1 MSSTKISRQVC
12 NEVQW
17 SATSCNNRA
26 KRIGLFYKKICELLL
41 PPITIAFFV
50 KKTSIHKPSY
60 KCPSI
65 LNMNSLKNNNKMET
79 KVVSFEQMPELIQ
92 SLVERIEA
100 LEKTVREKQQPQP
113 LEGELMSVEDVCK
126 MLGKSKSAVYRTVR
140 CHDIP
145 FIRQGNRLYFDRPTI
160 KKWSRRN
167 KISSVSDKW
176 MSLKSLWHP
185 PHGDTRIEDGSTFH
199 HPDKADLLRLFFI

>member
-1 MSSTKISRQVC
+1 MVC
-12 NEVQW
+12 NEAQW

-26 KRIGLFYKKICELLL
+26 KRIVLSTKKALVVGGESRSQLFLQKKSLIL
-41 PPITIAFFV
+41 
-50 KKTSIHKPSY
+50 KPSLQ
-60 KCPSI
+60 CHSI

-92 SLVERIEA
+92 NLVERIEA

-126 MLGKSKSAVYRTVR
+126 LLGKSKSAVYRTVR
-140 CHDIP
+140 CHDNP

-160 KKWSRRN
+160 KKWLEKKQNIECITNMEEFEKFMTPDPWRYRNRR
-167 KISSVSDKW
+167 
-176 MSLKSLWHP
+176 
-185 PHGDTRIEDGSTFH
+185 
-199 HPDKADLLRLFFI
+199 

>member
-1 MSSTKISRQVC
+1 MRCNGVQRAAITGRRELYFLQNSIGCRWQKSFTTFFAKKSPILKPYHKRPST
-12 NEVQW
+12 
-17 SATSCNNRA
+17 
-26 KRIGLFYKKICELLL
+26 
-41 PPITIAFFV
+41 
-50 KKTSIHKPSY
+50 
-60 KCPSI
+60 

-92 SLVERIEA
+92 NLLERIEA

-126 MLGKSKSAVYRTVR
+126 LLGKSKSAVYRTVR

-160 KKWSRRN
+160 NKWLEKKQNIECIRQMDEFEKFMTPDPWRYRNRR
-167 KISSVSDKW
+167 
-176 MSLKSLWHP
+176 
-185 PHGDTRIEDGSTFH
+185 
-199 HPDKADLLRLFFI
+199 